1 LSEIDYEVTDTHCHL
16 DFKNF
21 NKDREETIQRALDAG
36 VTTMID
42 SGVELK
48 SNKRALKL
56 ARNYDFIHATLG
68 MNPNPL
74 TDMTDQDVQ
83 STLDHIRENAGEIVA
98 VGEAGLDYYRCLDP
112 AGRERQVEVFK
123 KVIDLAQ
130 ELDLPLTIHARDTEQ
145 QCLEMVKHL
154 DKVVFHCYSG
164 NVATMRE
171 ALDKGFYI
179 SLATVI
185 CRSAPHQVLAR
196 QVDLDYLLI
205 ETDSPFLSP
214 RHGRNEPS
222 YILDSLNLIA
232 KIKEISPAEVA
243 KATTENAKRI
253 FGI

>member
-98 VGEAGLDYYRCLDP
+98 VGEAGLDHYRCLDP
-112 AGRERQVEVFK
+112 AERERQVEVFK
-123 KVIDLAQ
+123 KVIDLTQ
-130 ELDLPLTIHARDTEQ
+130 ELDLPLTIHARDTE
-145 QCLEMVKHL
+145 
-154 DKVVFHCYSG
+154 
-164 NVATMRE
+164 
-171 ALDKGFYI
+171 
-179 SLATVI
+179 
-185 CRSAPHQVLAR
+185 
-196 QVDLDYLLI
+196 
-205 ETDSPFLSP
+205 
-214 RHGRNEPS
+214 
-222 YILDSLNLIA
+222 
-232 KIKEISPAEVA
+232 
-243 KATTENAKRI
+243 
-253 FGI
+253 